1 MNKRILEIAKQAGF
15 GLHRDGEIYTSRL
28 EHLPITEHIEKFA
41 ELIVKRCIQ
50 VCDGNH
56 EYKNRTDTDFG
67 KGVSVG
73 IQMSKEQIKA
83 HFGVE
88 E

>member
-1 MNKRILEIAKQAGF
+1 MNKRIWELYGQALVGPV
-15 GLHRDGEIYTSRL
+15 GEGDEVL
-28 EHLPITEHIEKFA
+28 DPMKFA